1 MLQSYQFQTTLIQA
15 TSDKPCMHST
25 IIFNYM
31 QRLNPNHYENDR
43 IVSKFSPQ
51 QKIMKSRVRKAMQVG
66 GCTLSSE
73 KSESFAIALPTT
85 GQLSTQGHHTSL
97 RRYCH
102 KFCTFHIG
110 VVFSNWCRQLHLN
123 ISDHNKNILIIYTL
137 NKIIIKL
144 KLFTDIQCYRS

>member
-51 QKIMKSRVRKAMQVG
+51 QKIMKSRVLKARQVG

-73 KSESFAIALPTT
+73 KSESFAIAILTT
-85 GQLSTQGHHTSL
+85 GQVVHDMAITIVCASTFTNSVRFTLELSSQIDADN
-97 RRYCH
+97 C
-102 KFCTFHIG
+102 I
-110 VVFSNWCRQLHLN
+110 
-123 ISDHNKNILIIYTL
+123 
-137 NKIIIKL
+137 
-144 KLFTDIQCYRS
+144 